1 MKISVMQPY
10 FFPYLGYFKL
20 INSVD
25 AFVFFDDVQ
34 YIRRGWINRN
44 RIRINEPL
52 WLTIPIKKCP
62 RETII
67 NKIEIDDSW
76 SNETLLTFKTIYG
89 KSVVDHPLFSY
100 YSSLYNYKMLCP
112 MLCDSIEWMSNFLNI
127 KTNFFYSSN
136 MPSEKKNQDRILDI
150 CKKLGAT
157 HYFNLPGGRDL
168 YDEKIF
174 EKEGIKLEFIDTDH
188 YKKISV
194 IESCFYENASDLRL

>member
-1 MKISVMQPY
+1 MKIAVMQPY

-44 RIRINEPL
+44 KIRINEPL

-89 KSVVDHPLFSY
+89 KSVADHPLFSY

-127 KTNFFYSSN
+127 KTNFFYSSD
-136 MPSEKKNQDRILDI
+136 MPSEKKNQYRILDI
-150 CKKLGAT
+150 CKKFGAT

-168 YDEKIF
+168 YDEEIF
-174 EKEGIKLEFIDTDH
+174 EKEGIKLEFINTDN
-188 YKKISV
+188 YKRISV
-194 IESCFYENASDLRL
+194 IESCFNENASNL

>member
-1 MKISVMQPY
+1 MKIAVMQPY

-44 RIRINEPL
+44 KIRINEPL

-76 SNETLLTFKTIYG
+76 SNETLITFKTIYG

-136 MPSEKKNQDRILDI
+136 MPSEKKNKDRILDI

-174 EKEGIKLEFIDTDH
+174 EKEGIKLEFIDTDQ

-194 IESCFYENASDLRL
+194 IESCFDENASNLRF